1 MHALTCSRISRLIQA
16 EDSVSSR
23 NRARTFAQ
31 GDGGHAVP
39 ITSGLSPQNGIART
53 RDDTCYDIVGN
64 YNGAN
69 PLTITHKSNWKWAA
83 SGRVATWWDT
93 FGFVRTQDVYNH
105 QSIPGGS
112 PSDNT
117 ALAMG
122 LARTNPNK
130 SSIDLP
136 VFVLELGELPL
147 MVKEWGR
154 VLLKKPHRIASG
166 KDLRTLPRSV
176 ARKYIE
182 WTFGLDLF
190 IKDVATLLDVQGQVD
205 RKVKTL
211 KRLGDPLATSSSAK
225 VWSGRSESAI
235 TNQYATTLY
244 QEHRRVYYR
253 NVTHFECWV
262 STKWKPAIPLP
273 TSDAELRQR
282 ALRLAYGLDISVS
295 TLWEAMPW
303 SWLIDW
309 FSDVGDVLKA
319 NRNSIPVTHG
329 GSCIMRQSI
338 SNTEV
343 DHFDLP
349 VTGDTLSLV
358 HPPYMRAD
366 KTRTVMGDAAPRLEL
381 NLPFLSGKQLSI
393 LSALA
398 VLKSSNFR

>member
-1 MHALTCSRISRLIQA
+1 MFLACTRISRPIRA
-16 EDSVSSR
+16 EYSVSSR
-23 NRARTFAQ
+23 NRSRTLSE
-31 GDGGHAVP
+31 GSGGNAVP
-39 ITSGLSPQNGIART
+39 IASGLSPQNGVART
-53 RDDTCYDIVGN
+53 RADTCADVVGN
-64 YNGAN
+64 RNAAN

-83 SGRVATWWDT
+83 TGRVATWWDT
-93 FGFVRTQDVYNH
+93 FQFVRTQDVYNH
-105 QSIPGGS
+105 QSMPGGS

-130 SSIDLP
+130 SSIDVP
-136 VFVLELGELPL
+136 VFVLELGDLPR
-147 MVKEWGR
+147 MVRDWGR
-154 VLLKKPHRIASG
+154 VLLKKPHKIASG

-176 ARKYIE
+176 SQKYIE
-182 WTFGLDLF
+182 WTFGLDLL
-190 IKDVATLLDVQGQVD
+190 IRDVATLLDVQGQVD

-225 VWSGRSESAI
+225 VWSGRTSSAV
-235 TNQYATTLY
+235 TSQYATTLF
-244 QEHRRVYYR
+244 QEHRMVHYR
-253 NVTHFECWV
+253 NVTDFECWV

-273 TSDAELRQR
+273 TSDHELRQR
-282 ALRLAYGLDISVS
+282 AFRLVYGLDISIS

-309 FSDVGDVLKA
+309 FSDVGDVLAA

-338 SNTEV
+338 SHTEV
-343 DHFDLP
+343 DHLELP
-349 VTGDTLSLV
+349 VVGDTLSLI
-358 HPPYMRAD
+358 HPPYMRVD

-398 VLKSSNFR
+398 VLKGSNFR